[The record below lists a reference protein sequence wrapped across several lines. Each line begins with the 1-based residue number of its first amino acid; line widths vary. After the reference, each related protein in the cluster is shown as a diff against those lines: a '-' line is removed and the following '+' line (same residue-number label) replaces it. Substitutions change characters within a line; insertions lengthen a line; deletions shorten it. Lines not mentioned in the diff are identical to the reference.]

1 MGGLSE
7 VYLAARRS
15 RSNLSSESWSMCALA
30 IMRQFIR
37 ANHEVRKYPLQS
49 PGVQCVCTQD
59 MAFTFQITIDST
71 SPVPAYR
78 QIVDQMRV
86 LIVDRQLSPG
96 SSLPPVRSLAR
107 ELGVHHNTVAEAY
120 RTLAAEALISITHGR
135 GAIVAVHSKTPGS
148 EVRKESLT
156 MMRRRLRE
164 MVAEYRSQGLS
175 ARQIAA
181 ELRGLTE
188 ALEI

>member
-1 MGGLSE
+1 
-7 VYLAARRS
+7 
-15 RSNLSSESWSMCALA
+15 
-30 IMRQFIR
+30 
-37 ANHEVRKYPLQS
+37 
-49 PGVQCVCTQD
+49 
-59 MAFTFQITIDST
+59 
-71 SPVPAYR
+71 
-78 QIVDQMRV
+78 
-86 LIVDRQLSPG
+86 
-96 SSLPPVRSLAR
+96 
-107 ELGVHHNTVAEAY
+107 VHHNTVAEAY